1 MLEEVHDVL
10 SAWILVAKDNCSGDM
25 LPAQQSLQHWK
36 LWVGR
41 HLVSGGYAYLYP
53 FVCVG

>member
-10 SAWILVAKDNCSGDM
+10 SAWSLVAKDSCSGDM
-25 LPAQQSLQHWK
+25 LPAQQSLQNWE

-41 HLVSGGYAYLYP
+41 HLVSGGCVYLYT
-53 FVCVG
+53 FVFVG